1 MVKQLDDKKGVLL
14 LVDMGSLATF
24 SEIITKKT
32 GVLTRT
38 VKMVSTPMV
47 IEAARKSMMPNMN
60 LDTLVEEV
68 RSASS
73 FIGQG
78 IKVDDE
84 LINSENDKDLYLQGE
99 YDYFEYDKDKMM
111 NLLEGDIN
119 MKLVGKVAV
128 VTGAG
133 SGMRKATALRF
144 AEEGANVVAFDLNE
158 DAVKETVEEIKALG
172 KKALAV
178 KVNVSNKSSV
188 FAGAKLAKETFG
200 GIDIWV
206 NAAGISKILPFLEC
220 TEEIWDLT
228 LNVNLK
234 GQFLCCQAAVTHM
247 LAKGGAIVNFS
258 SESGKKGT
266 NNYQAY
272 CASKFGVIGLTQS
285 IAKEFARANIRCN
298 DICSGVVRT
307 PMWDKTNS

>member
-1 MVKQLDDKKGVLL
+1 
-14 LVDMGSLATF
+14 
-24 SEIITKKT
+24 
-32 GVLTRT
+32 
-38 VKMVSTPMV
+38 
-47 IEAARKSMMPNMN
+47 
-60 LDTLVEEV
+60 
-68 RSASS
+68 
-73 FIGQG
+73 
-78 IKVDDE
+78 
-84 LINSENDKDLYLQGE
+84 
-99 YDYFEYDKDKMM
+99 
-111 NLLEGDIN
+111 

-133 SGMRKATALRF
+133 SGMGKATALRF

-172 KKALAV
+172 KEALAV
-178 KVNVSNKSSV
+178 KVNVSNKDSV
-188 FAGAKLAKETFG
+188 FAGAKLAKEKFG

-247 LAKGGAIVNFS
+247 LAKGGVIVNFS

-298 DICSGVVRT
+298 DICPGVVRT
-307 PMWDKTNS
+307 PMWDKQTADYAKKKNITVEEVMPRFESNIPLGRLGSLENATDLVMFLVTKNSSYMTGQSLNLTGGSCMY